1 MLRKKAELS
10 QMKLAETL
18 GISYQQLQ
26 KYEKGV
32 SEISV
37 SRLAQIADAL
47 SVPLSS
53 FFPHDADMKV
63 SEPVSLYG
71 SLSEAEFELIKHF
84 RKIKNNRLK
93 DGLLMAIRGIGE
105 LSDRSQ

>member
-1 MLRKKAELS
+1 
-10 QMKLAETL
+10 MKLAETL

-47 SVPLSS
+47 SIPLRS
-53 FFPHDADMKV
+53 FFPHDAVMKV
-63 SEPVSLYG
+63 SEPVSRYG
-71 SLSEAEFELIKHF
+71 SLSEAEFELLKHF